1 MRQQRRMFALAV
13 SFGVQACLSIHT
25 YKVVDV
31 MYLHSS
37 GGPIGLELSGAVS
50 RPFMM
55 CWDIKYLDMAKMA
68 GIDMKMYERY
78 IDDSNQVAVIP
89 PPGSQYDISQKK
101 LLVDSELAKTVRDE
115 NLL

>member
-1 MRQQRRMFALAV
+1 
-13 SFGVQACLSIHT
+13 
-25 YKVVDV
+25 

-68 GIDMKMYERY
+68 GIDMQMYERY

-89 PPGSQYDISQKK
+89 PPGSQYDIVQKK
-101 LLVDSELAKTVRDE
+101 LVIDPELANADGDE
-115 NLL
+115 N